1 VSQLGSGSVRG
12 NAGRGTVAA
21 LVLAASVA
29 VATFA
34 LLTYEAWWALAAIP
48 FGLVLVGLERQ
59 CLSLAA
65 AFAMAA
71 VIAGSLLAIGMG
83 LLLILLSQ
91 AVMSAACD
99 PNATCTSGNAGA
111 LYAGFA
117 LLGSGI
123 VGLILSARWLRHR
136 GGNSGRTRA
145 P

>member
-12 NAGRGTVAA
+12 NARRGTVAA

-29 VATFA
+29 VAAFA
-34 LLTYEAWWALAAIP
+34 MLTYEAWWALAAIP

-59 CLSLAA
+59 GLSLAA

-99 PNATCTSGNAGA
+99 PNATCTSGSGG
-111 LYAGFA
+111 LIYAGFA

-123 VGLILSARWLRHR
+123 VGLILSARWLRAH
-136 GGNSGRTRA
+136 GRRA
-145 P
+145 AP